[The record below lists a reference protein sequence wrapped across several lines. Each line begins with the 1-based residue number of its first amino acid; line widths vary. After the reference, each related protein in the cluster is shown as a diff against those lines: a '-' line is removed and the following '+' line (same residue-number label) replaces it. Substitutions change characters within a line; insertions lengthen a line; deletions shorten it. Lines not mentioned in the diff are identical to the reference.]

1 MRPLIATQ
9 IGKTRVPDIQG
20 YRFLNEGNVM
30 KIALYVAALC
40 SMILF
45 NSPVLAAG
53 VQEDLNGSGVSSG
66 PGAGLYQ
73 GPRSPARD
81 PSLHSPGQYTSPSGP
96 GARPYRGSRSVSCR
110 LSLHS
115 PGQYTTPS
123 GPGAGLYQGPR
134 SLVCD
139 PTLKKNQV
147 GQTIKQPAKPELP
160 TFQRPLN
167 AVPAPFQMGNPG
179 HPIPR

>member
-1 MRPLIATQ
+1 MRN
-9 IGKTRVPDIQG
+9 VG

-81 PSLHSPGQYTSPSGP
+81 PSIHSPGQYTS
-96 GARPYRGSRSVSCR
+96 
-110 LSLHS
+110 
-115 PGQYTTPS
+115 PS

-147 GQTIKQPAKPELP
+147 GQTIKQPVKPELP
-160 TFQRPLN
+160 MFHRPLYE
-167 AVPAPFQMGNPG
+167 VP
-179 HPIPR
+179 